1 MKIDKTLFII
11 IGTTQGLGFDI
22 FNQLSTISEN
32 IVTINRSPF
41 EYKNNINFDISDI
54 DNIEKSLLSKLN
66 ELTKSYENLVLI
78 LNASIIEPVKEIGN
92 YETHDIIKIVNVNI
106 LSSMILANFI
116 VNQNKKGIVLNVSSG
131 GIDFDFEGLGLYT
144 ATKIATHKFFSIS
157 NIENSNIEFINF
169 DPSSMDTQMTIS
181 LKDKNNHFQVASRDY
196 LMAKTRDKTFTST
209 KDSSAKL
216 LKIIINKLNKR

>member
-11 IGTTQGLGFDI
+11 TGTTQGLGFDI

-106 LSSMILANFI
+106 LSSMILANFM

-144 ATKIATHKFFSIS
+144 ATKISTHKFFSIS
-157 NIENSNIEFINF
+157 NIENNNVEFINF
-169 DPSSMDTQMTIS
+169 DPRSMDTQMTAS

-209 KDSSAKL
+209 KDSATKL
-216 LKIIINKLNKR
+216 LKIIINKINKR